1 MKNRKYFEEE
11 NATILYADTL
21 TTRLIAAESIDLIVT
36 SPPYNLDIDYKSCN
50 DAQPY
55 EEYLKFT
62 KAWLKRCLKW
72 LKNDGRMCLN
82 IPLDKNKGGHQ
93 SVGPDI
99 IEIAKKVG
107 FKYHSTVIW
116 NEGNISKSSAWG
128 SWMSASC
135 PYVIAPVELIVLLYK
150 GEWKKRSGSKQS
162 DITRNEFISWT
173 NGVWTFRG
181 ESKRKVG
188 HPAPFPVELPKR
200 CIKLFSYVGD
210 TVLDPF
216 MGSGSTVIAAK
227 QNNRHGIGIDFEID
241 YCQLAM
247 ERILKETK

>member
-1 MKNRKYFEEE
+1 
-11 NATILYADTL
+11 
-21 TTRLIAAESIDLIVT
+21 
-36 SPPYNLDIDYKSCN
+36 
-50 DAQPY
+50 
-55 EEYLKFT
+55 
-62 KAWLKRCLKW
+62 
-72 LKNDGRMCLN
+72 
-82 IPLDKNKGGHQ
+82 
-93 SVGPDI
+93 
-99 IEIAKKVG
+99 
-107 FKYHSTVIW
+107 
-116 NEGNISKSSAWG
+116 
-128 SWMSASC
+128 MSASC

-173 NGVWTFRG
+173 NGVWTFKG
-181 ESKRKVG
+181 ESKRKIG

-210 TVLDPF
+210 TILDPF